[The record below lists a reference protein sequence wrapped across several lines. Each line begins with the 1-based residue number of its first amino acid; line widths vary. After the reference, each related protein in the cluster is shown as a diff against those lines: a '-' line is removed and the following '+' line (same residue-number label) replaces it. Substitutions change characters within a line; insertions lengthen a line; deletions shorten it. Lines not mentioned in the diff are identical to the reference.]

1 METLNSLIGPISVT
15 ATTDSPDKQKGHQAV
30 FYQTRQYFG
39 NYFLNYALDHRSDW
53 SWLEAEHTNLM
64 AATRSCLENND
75 YPNLLAFRN
84 ALQSYLDLQ
93 GHWADSLRLNEW
105 AIAAAQACDD
115 HSSLARFTHD
125 RADIL
130 NQLGEYHQA
139 ANLYQTSE
147 QIYLSLGEKR
157 MALHSRHMRALVVR
171 AQGQLAEAE
180 RLCASTI
187 ADAQRLELHI
197 WLAHPLYVQAL
208 LARDRG
214 NFRQARRYIED
225 GLARL
230 ADSDELAMVA
240 QCRHFLGE
248 LAFLQ
253 GHLTDA
259 RAQVEE
265 SLRLSQ
271 AVGVLRRVAA
281 TQRLLGDIVRAEG
294 NYAEA
299 DKLYRE
305 TFEIVSK
312 LGDQPQQ
319 ARVLLSRA
327 QLLVRL
333 NLKQEAM
340 VLFQNALAIYQK
352 IGDRRGETTA
362 SLLLTQLYLKWG
374 DFRLALS
381 QGMTA
386 LKVSWAARL
395 LRPSIIIG
403 ILKRNSNW

>member
-1 METLNSLIGPISVT
+1 V
-15 ATTDSPDKQKGHQAV
+15 
-30 FYQTRQYFG
+30 
-39 NYFLNYALDHRSDW
+39 
-53 SWLEAEHTNLM
+53 
-64 AATRSCLENND
+64 
-75 YPNLLAFRN
+75 
-84 ALQSYLDLQ
+84 
-93 GHWADSLRLNEW
+93 
-105 AIAAAQACDD
+105 AAQAWGDQI
-115 HSSLARFTHD
+115 SLARFTHD

-147 QIYLSLGEKR
+147 QIYLSLGEKK

-171 AQGQLAEAE
+171 AQGQLVEAE

-187 ADAQRLELHI
+187 ADAQRLELHT

-214 NFRQARRYIED
+214 NFRQARRCIED
-225 GLARL
+225 SLDRL

-248 LAFLQ
+248 LALLQ
-253 GHLTDA
+253 GHLTEA

-281 TQRLLGDIVRAEG
+281 TQRLLSDIARAQG

-299 DKLYRE
+299 EKLCRE
-305 TFEIVSK
+305 AFEVATQ
-312 LGDQPQQ
+312 LRDQPQQ

-327 QLLVRL
+327 QLLVSL

-352 IGDRRGETTA
+352 IGDPRGETTA
-362 SLLLTQLYLKWG
+362 SLLLTQLYLKRG
-374 DFRLALS
+374 NFRLALS
-381 QGMTA
+381 QGVQA
-386 LKVSWAARL
+386 LKVIWTTKL
-395 LRPSIIIG
+395 LRPNVMVG
-403 ILKRNSNW
+403 ILKRNRHW